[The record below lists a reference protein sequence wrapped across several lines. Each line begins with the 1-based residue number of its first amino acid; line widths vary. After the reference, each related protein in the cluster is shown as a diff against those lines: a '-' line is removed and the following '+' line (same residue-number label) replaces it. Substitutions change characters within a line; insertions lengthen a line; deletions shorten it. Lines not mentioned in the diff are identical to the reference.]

1 MSLFSQ
7 GELYPGLS
15 GRGSQ
20 YSEVALGSGGGADT
34 PLHSMEMIY
43 IYIYIQK
50 FLLFISVIVILFIR
64 YVSRNIES
72 KSGVDMPFLS
82 C

>member
-43 IYIYIQK
+43 IYIYSEI
-50 FLLFISVIVILFIR
+50 FVIYISHR
-64 YVSRNIES
+64 H
-72 KSGVDMPFLS
+72 PFYPI
-82 C
+82 CFEKY